1 MKLEYSLTPYTKIKW
16 IKDLSVKLDTI
27 QFLEANIGRILFD
40 INCTKILFDQLP
52 RVMEVKTIIN
62 KWDLIKFKSFCIANK
77 IINKM
82 KRHISEWKKII
93 VNETTDILKD

>member
-1 MKLEYSLTPYTKIKW
+1 MNVRSETFKL
-16 IKDLSVKLDTI
+16 
-27 QFLEANIGRILFD
+27 LEENIGRILFD
-40 INCTKILFDQLP
+40 INCSKILFDPLP
-52 RVMEVKTIIN
+52 RVVEVKKIIN

>member
-1 MKLEYSLTPYTKIKW
+1 MNIRSETFKL
-16 IKDLSVKLDTI
+16 
-27 QFLEANIGRILFD
+27 LEENIGRILFD

-82 KRHISEWKKII
+82 KRHISKWKKII

>member
-1 MKLEYSLTPYTKIKW
+1 MNVRSETFKL
-16 IKDLSVKLDTI
+16 
-27 QFLEANIGRILFD
+27 LEENISRILFD

-62 KWDLIKFKSFCIANK
+62 KWNLIKFKRFCIANE

-82 KRHISEWKKII
+82 KRHISEWEKII
-93 VNETTDILKD
+93 VNETTDKGLIFKLYK

>member
-1 MKLEYSLTPYTKIKW
+1 MNIRSETFKL
-16 IKDLSVKLDTI
+16 
-27 QFLEANIGRILFD
+27 LEENIGRILFD